1 MSSNNTTL
9 ANLQSTVY
17 YIEVYAILLRLI
29 LTLRYVPYAGKPEV
43 TEGPASKYYV
53 TGMDEYIKYL
63 VNETSKHNSIEGS
76 NILMNRYFTSVSLA
90 EWALEKKVTI
100 VGTMRHNRKCM

>member
-1 MSSNNTTL
+1 MRRLFIPSEELLSSNSTTL

-17 YIEVYAILLRLI
+17 YMEVYAILLRLI
-29 LTLRYVPYAGKPEV
+29 LTLRYFPYAGKPEV

-90 EWALEKKVTI
+90 EWALEKK
-100 VGTMRHNRKCM
+100 